1 MSATEK
7 NRKQYCLDSKNA
19 NNRLKECKLL
29 EVILLL
35 TNTCF
40 FSWFF
45 CFRVSHN

>member
-1 MSATEK
+1 MSVTEK

-19 NNRLKECKLL
+19 NNGLKECKLL

-40 FSWFF
+40 FLAVFLF
-45 CFRVSHN
+45 